1 MPRTAAVRASREKA
15 QMQNLDEQDARQGE
29 RQKLFKH
36 VLLPSFI
43 LAATALLVIL
53 IVYVF

>member
-1 MPRTAAVRASREKA
+1 
-15 QMQNLDEQDARQGE
+15 MQKLDEQDARQGE

-53 IVYVF
+53 IAYVF